1 MNISDDASV
10 NSVDGAGPVRSLVDF
25 VPLFFNNM
33 TLGYFS
39 SAVDSFTF
47 KDIPGKKIIGE
58 KLGAEDQDDT
68 DNLKAA

>member
-47 KDIPGKKIIGE
+47 KDIPGKK
-58 KLGAEDQDDT
+58 
-68 DNLKAA
+68 DNRGKAGSRASR

>member
-25 VPLFFNNM
+25 VPLF
-33 TLGYFS
+33 S
-39 SAVDSFTF
+39 PDSRILFICCSLRL
-47 KDIPGKKIIGE
+47 KIYLEKKIIGE

>member
-47 KDIPGKKIIGE
+47 KDIPGKKR
-58 KLGAEDQDDT
+58 
-68 DNLKAA
+68 